1 MSTKAVRNGKVPLYK
16 FEVSP
21 SFNDEKNILLDH
33 NIILIQELF
42 KSPHL
47 LDKIGISTLSKKR
60 ILKEIKKLCDFID

>member
-33 NIILIQELF
+33 NIILTQELF
-42 KSPHL
+42 KSSYL
-47 LDKIGISTLSKKR
+47 LEKIGVSVLRGKR
-60 ILKEIKKLCDFID
+60 ILNEIKNLCDL